1 MKKNVTMGDI
11 ARRLNVSNVTVSK
24 ALAGKEGVSE
34 ELRERIH
41 ELADEMG
48 YRYNSSAKA
57 MKNGYTCNIGILVA
71 ERFLQVNN
79 SFYWSL
85 YQNVLSELLS
95 QNYFGI
101 LEVLR
106 DEDEAALILPK
117 IIQDTKVDGLIIMG
131 QVSTGYIE
139 LISKIQEPFMFMDFY
154 EHHHNIDTVL
164 TDNFY
169 GNYILT
175 DYLVKNGHREIG
187 FVGNIKATSSIE
199 DRFLGYYK
207 ALIEADIPLN
217 YDIIIP
223 DRDEVGRYIN
233 FVLPEKMPTAF
244 VCNCDE
250 VAYRFIRCLQAAGY
264 SVPDDISVV
273 GFDNFMISDISEP
286 SITTVEV
293 DMKKMAQAAVET
305 IIKKVKNIN
314 YVSGR
319 QLISG
324 KIVIKNSVKKIV

>member
-11 ARRLNVSNVTVSK
+11 ARRLSVSNVTVSK
-24 ALAGKEGVSE
+24 ALGGKEGVSS

-41 ELADEMG
+41 VLADEMG
-48 YRYNSSAKA
+48 YRYNSTAKA

-85 YQNVLSELLS
+85 YQNVLTELLKL
-95 QNYFGI
+95 NYYGI

-106 DEDEAALILPK
+106 DEDEQALTPPK

-131 QVSTGYIE
+131 QISNEYIE
-139 LISKIQEPFMFMDFY
+139 LVSRIQEPFMFMDFY

-169 GNYILT
+169 GNYLLT
-175 DYLVKNGHREIG
+175 DYLIHNGHRNIG

-207 ALIEADIPLN
+207 ALLEGDIPLN
-217 YDIIIP
+217 QDCIIP
-223 DRDEVGRYIN
+223 DRDDVGRYIG
-233 FVLPEKMPTAF
+233 FALPQKMPTAF

-250 VAYRFIRCLQAAGY
+250 VAYRFIRALQASGY
-264 SVPDDISVV
+264 AVPDDISVV

-293 DMKKMAQAAVET
+293 DMKAMAQAAVET
-305 IIKKVKNIN
+305 IIKKIKNIN

-324 KIVIKNSVKKIV
+324 KIVIKDSVKKIG